1 MKFILVSD
9 TTSASVVRRNLAS
22 TGYVDIKVGTFTALI
37 ELLSELWL
45 LPEIEDNFE
54 QVLSDKV
61 LDTSDAFWSKSLKVD
76 QAESLASV
84 ESCLLQ
90 ILSALPLN
98 ASLQLISNDSLRAT
112 RYYNDLVKLF
122 ERMSQ
127 IRPYNQMVA
136 QAWFT
141 QSDLPSIE
149 SLELICAPDISAL
162 EPWKTEVVDKLL
174 NLTGSSEASVAI
186 NSLLAEIYQPNLNMN
201 GDVNFLNQHLFNVSD
216 TQTSYDPN
224 SIHWLTCRDS
234 LQESEVA
241 VGMLKQAL
249 DSGIAPSELAVIA
262 PKNSALLST
271 LPTLMNYAG
280 ILSSNKHAVTNAY
293 QWELQLVKDCLIYFQ
308 ERQESGDAYAPMSLA
323 AVLTNP
329 LMPWSKF
336 TGQKYADFSFN
347 GVLTKSLS
355 DLNIPEEDSQVLE
368 IVCNCSNIAWDT
380 WLESIIE
387 QVQFPK
393 DSRLL
398 SKTKCVEVIDELKQ
412 QQVRNHALDLNEQ
425 LSILINQI
433 HPKQLPFES
442 ENSGAIL
449 NGVLILDETEVL
461 LSPVKHLFVL
471 GFNQSC
477 YDVSPNVKGIF
488 TKSNWQDLSELTG
501 FNFDRAS
508 EQQNRLQE
516 RFKNNLGKASE
527 TITFL
532 LSELNFDGSRSL
544 PSSTLLDMALCF
556 QPIDKVKPELLLTSI
571 TDQNINLPFF
581 TPESVSSDVPE
592 ASEPNDIQFNT
603 LELTQDLIA
612 LNKDKDGNQRS
623 ESPSSLSDMLVSP
636 FAWFLNRQGL
646 TSKGWEVQ
654 ELSIMLQGTIVHKVF
669 ELHFDSQSHF
679 SIESF
684 EELFNESIVI
694 EAPFL
699 LKPSWRIERIQ
710 LQNEVYRSI
719 VPFVEW
725 CQSQGWKIKETELS
739 MHGHLWDIPLRGFA
753 DAIFENAKTALII
766 DYKKSKSDKRLK
778 TLNAGFDLQTYI
790 YRELYQ
796 QMTKA
801 NVINVRS
808 GYYTMNDNVL
818 LVDGIAKDNFTG
830 IEQVSPEVSLG
841 EQSASAIKEV
851 MKRLDELR
859 NGIIELNSIDE
870 QKRWN
875 DVGIA
880 AEYTFD
886 RHPLVKHFMKPT
898 EDK

>member
-1 MKFILVSD
+1 MKYILVSD
-9 TTSASVVRRNLAS
+9 ATSASVVRRNLAS
-22 TGYVDIKVGTFTALI
+22 TGYVDIKVGTFTSLI
-37 ELLSELWL
+37 ELLTELWL

-61 LDTSDAFWSKSLKVD
+61 FETPDAFWSESLKVD

-84 ESCLLQ
+84 ESCLLK
-90 ILSALPLN
+90 ILSGLPL
-98 ASLQLISNDSLRAT
+98 SCPLQLISNDSSRAT
-112 RYYNDLVKLF
+112 RYYNNLVKLF
-122 ERMSQ
+122 ERMGQ
-127 IRPYNQMVA
+127 VRPYNQMVA
-136 QAWFT
+136 QVWLT

-149 SLELICAPDISAL
+149 SVELICAPGISAL

-174 NLTGSSEASVAI
+174 SLATTSKESAAI
-186 NSLLAEIYQPNLNMN
+186 NSLLAEIYQPNPNMN
-201 GDVNFLNQHLFNVSD
+201 GDVSLLNQHLFNVSD
-216 TQTSYDPN
+216 TQTSYAPN

-241 VGMLKQAL
+241 VGMLKQTI
-249 DSGIAPSELAVIA
+249 DSGVAPSEVAVIV
-262 PKNSALLST
+262 PKNSEILST
-271 LPTLMNYAG
+271 LPSLMNYAG
-280 ILSSNKHAVTNAY
+280 MLTSNKHALTTVY

-336 TGQKYADFSFN
+336 TGQKYADFCFN
-347 GVLTKSLS
+347 GAFTKPLS
-355 DLNIPEEDSQVLE
+355 DLNASEEDSQVLT
-368 IVCNCSNIAWDT
+368 IVCNTSDVLWDT

-387 QVQFPK
+387 QVHFPK
-393 DSRLL
+393 DSRFA
-398 SKTKCVEVIDELKQ
+398 SKTKCLEVIDELKQ
-412 QQVRNHALDLNEQ
+412 QQVRNHEVDLHEQ
-425 LSILINQI
+425 LSLLINQI
-433 HPKQLPFES
+433 QPKQLPFES
-442 ENSGAIL
+442 GNSGALL

-461 LSPVKHLFVL
+461 LAPVKHLFIL
-471 GFNQSC
+471 GFNQGC

-488 TKSNWQDLSELTG
+488 TKSNWQDLSDLTG
-501 FNFDRAS
+501 FNFERTA
-508 EQQNRLQE
+508 EQQNNLQE
-516 RFKNNLGKASE
+516 VFKSNLSRASDS
-527 TITFL
+527 ITLL
-532 LSELNFDGSRSL
+532 LSELNFDGSKSL

-571 TDQNINLPFF
+571 NDQNIKLPFF
-581 TPESVSSDVPE
+581 TPESVSSDVLDTSGPTE
-592 ASEPNDIQFNT
+592 NKLDT
-603 LELTQDLIA
+603 LELAQDLIA

-654 ELSIMLQGTIVHKVF
+654 DLSIMLQGTIAHKVF

-679 SIESF
+679 SIDSF
-684 EELFNESIVI
+684 EELFHESIVI

-699 LKPSWRIERIQ
+699 LNSSWRIERIQ
-710 LQNEVYRSI
+710 LQNEVYKSI

-725 CQSQGWKIKETELS
+725 CQSQHWKIKETELS
-739 MHGHLWDIPLRGFA
+739 MLGHLWDIPLRGFA
-753 DAIFENAKTALII
+753 DAIFENAQTALII

-778 TLNAGFDLQTYI
+778 MLNAGFDLQTYI

-796 QMTKA
+796 QMTKT

-818 LVDGIAKDNFTG
+818 LVDGVAKDNSTE
-830 IEQVSPEVSLG
+830 IQQVSPEVSLE
-841 EQSASAIKEV
+841 EQSENAIKEV
-851 MKRLDELR
+851 MKRLSELR

-886 RHPLVKHFMKPT
+886 RHPLVKHFMKPA
-898 EDK
+898 EEK